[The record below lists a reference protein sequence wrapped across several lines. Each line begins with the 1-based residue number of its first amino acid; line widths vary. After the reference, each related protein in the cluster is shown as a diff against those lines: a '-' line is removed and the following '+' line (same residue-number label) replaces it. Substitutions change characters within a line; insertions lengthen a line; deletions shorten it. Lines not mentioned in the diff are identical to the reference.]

1 MAAISLLE
9 GIGAL
14 NGLAP
19 KAAQTKP
26 KNQVVKRVSWA
37 PDYNLCK
44 VRLFLAEDAP
54 LQSDL
59 ADQDHLQAKQS
70 RLWHAYGSGFEGNQ
84 LLGVGNNYT
93 KQNIQEDSIVPE
105 TTWCCPPRFVMNPSW
120 QVVAGDESL
129 EVKVQCERE
138 VRNLEAIYPRPSS
151 IPPSPIEPLEPQE
164 DYSDSDTP
172 MIPLIPIEDDETGD
186 LNEVP
191 PSQDFGE
198 LGIGLY
204 DPFGIM
210 HNMKEMQPNCTGASS
225 QGGDCVVMVP
235 PSVDQQRQ
243 ASLSISKPAA
253 EPDITAAAAAAA
265 AFDAIAKSNEKGN
278 MIDHD
283 MVLKILSNPQIIE
296 ALTSQHRRNNN
307 IQMDLMPNLHAIDSK
322 HDAPK
327 TPCNVDQDQSPLII
341 SGLQGACQVASSGVV
356 GNNRSSLVTSEM
368 ACGNFQGPLH
378 LLNTE
383 AKNFGAAVAVAQT
396 STSMTF
402 SPPLP
407 PMAGQA
413 SSHLSSRPATVSVST
428 TMGVCQPSMGAS
440 TGASTAVS
448 VNQSSFPDEQYYKNL
463 IQKHG
468 LQNDNDQIKH
478 PHGLQNDN
486 DQIKHLHGLQN
497 DNDQIKH
504 PHGFQYYRDLI
515 QQHGGADKF
524 EEQKCQ
530 GSHILS
536 GNNDR
541 VGGGNFA
548 NNERAFG
555 DPNRFKFR
563 KPCLYFN
570 TPNGC
575 RRGASCAFLHEDF
588 DRPKFDVSDLK
599 HSKRAKAETEAPVR
613 N

>member
-9 GIGAL
+9 GSGAS

-19 KAAQTKP
+19 RAFQTKP
-26 KNQVVKRVSWA
+26 KNQEVVRRVSWA
-37 PDYNLCK
+37 PEYNLCQ

-54 LQSDL
+54 FQSGL

-84 LLGVGNNYT
+84 LLGFGDNYT
-93 KQNIQEDSIVPE
+93 KQNIQEDTIVPE
-105 TTWCCPPRFVMNPSW
+105 TTWCCPHRFVMNPSW

-172 MIPLIPIEDDETGD
+172 MIPLIPMEDDETGD
-186 LNEVP
+186 LNEVSS
-191 PSQDFGE
+191 SQDFGE
-198 LGIGLY
+198 LGIGSY
-204 DPFGIM
+204 EPFRIM
-210 HNMKEMQPNCTGASS
+210 HNMIEIQPNSTGISS
-225 QGGDCVVMVP
+225 QFGNSVSMVA

-243 ASLSISKPAA
+243 ASLSISKPAT
-253 EPDITAAAAAAA
+253 EPDITAAT
-265 AFDAIAKSNEKGN
+265 AFVAIAKSNEKGN
-278 MIDHD
+278 MFDND

-296 ALTSQHRRNNN
+296 ALTSQLKRNNN
-307 IQMDLMPNLHAIDSK
+307 IQMDLMPNSQASDSK
-322 HDAPK
+322 HDALD
-327 TPCNVDQDQSPLII
+327 TPCNVGHDQSL
-341 SGLQGACQVASSGVV
+341 STMSRLQGECQVASSGVI
-356 GNNRSSLVTSEM
+356 GNNGSSLVTSEM
-368 ACGNFQGPLH
+368 VCGNFQGASH
-378 LLNTE
+378 LCNTE
-383 AKNFGAAVAVAQT
+383 VNGFGAPVAVAQT
-396 STSMTF
+396 SITMA
-402 SPPLP
+402 SPSSLP

-413 SSHLSSRPATVSVST
+413 NSHLLSMPTTVSVLT
-428 TMGVCQPSMGAS
+428 TMGVCQSSMGAS
-440 TGASTAVS
+440 TTASTAAS
-448 VNQSSFPDEQYYKNL
+448 VNQSSFPDEQHYKNL

-468 LQNDNDQIKH
+468 LQSDNGQNKH
-478 PHGLQNDN
+478 QHG
-486 DQIKHLHGLQN
+486 I
-497 DNDQIKH
+497 
-504 PHGFQYYRDLI
+504 QYYRELI

-530 GSHILS
+530 G
-536 GNNDR
+536 
-541 VGGGNFA
+541 GNFA

-555 DPNRFKFR
+555 DPNRSKFR
-563 KPCLYFN
+563 KHCLYFN

-575 RRGASCAFLHEDF
+575 RRGASCAFLHEEF